1 MGWKDC
7 RKNCKYIIMQKG
19 LKYLLSNA
27 LFALDVFGL
36 NISVL
41 LLLLFYQR
49 SLVVFDFSPYL
60 QFWMVMN
67 LIWIM
72 IAIAI
77 GLYRSMLVLKFE
89 QFVKSTMQVYV
100 LWVMLILFYLVI
112 IREVSFSRGF
122 ILLLLVCFLSALVVS
137 RFLYF
142 SIQKYIKKR
151 GTYVNKIMIV
161 GYNEMAKKITKY
173 LEEEGINV
181 EMVGYVEEPMNVHEL
196 TNYPVLSG
204 IESAIEIAKRLD
216 VQEIFST
223 IMPEQN
229 RTIYHLMNDA
239 ENSCV
244 RFKIIPDFSM
254 FLKKPVIVDY
264 LSDMPVL
271 ALRGDPLEDM
281 GNRIK
286 KRSLDLLVST
296 AVLIFILSWLI
307 PLLAII
313 IKLESKGPI
322 FFKQLRSGKNDKPF
336 YCLKFR
342 SMYMNELADKQ
353 SATRDDPRITRIGR
367 FLRKSSLDEFPQ
379 FMNVFFGEM
388 SLVGPRPHMLKHN
401 TEFSKMVAHYM
412 SRQFL
417 KPGITGWAQINS
429 YRGEIKNQSEIEGR
443 VASDLWYFENWTI
456 WLDIRIMF
464 LTVYQVFAGHK
475 NAY

>member
-1 MGWKDC
+1 
-7 RKNCKYIIMQKG
+7 MQKG

-27 LFALDVFGL
+27 LFALDILGL
-36 NISVL
+36 NISIF

-49 SLVVFDFSPYL
+49 SLNTFDFRPYL

-67 LIWIM
+67 FIWIVM
-72 IAIAI
+72 AITI
-77 GLYRSMLVLKFE
+77 GLYGSILVLKFE
-89 QFVKSTMQVYV
+89 LFVKRTAQLFV
-100 LWVMLILFYLVI
+100 LWVMLMLLYLVI
-112 IREVSFSRGF
+112 IREVDFSRSF
-122 ILLLLVCFLSALVVS
+122 IFIQFICFLFFIMLN
-137 RFLYF
+137 RLMYF
-142 SIQKYIKKR
+142 SLQKFIKKR

-161 GYNEMAKKITKY
+161 GYNEMAKKLAKY
-173 LEEEGINV
+173 FEEEGINV
-181 EMVGYVEEPMNVHEL
+181 ELIGYIEEPTNVHEL

-204 IESAIEIAKRLD
+204 IENAIDMAKSLN

-229 RTIYHLMNDA
+229 AAIYHLMNDA
-239 ENSCV
+239 ENCCV
-244 RFKIIPDFSM
+244 RFKIIPDFSI
-254 FLKKPVIVDY
+254 FLKQPVVVDY
-264 LSDMPVL
+264 LRDMPVL

-281 GNRIK
+281 SNRIK
-286 KRSLDLLVST
+286 KRALDVLVSS
-296 AVLIFILSWLI
+296 AVMLFILSWLV
-307 PLLAII
+307 PLIATL

-342 SMYMNELADKQ
+342 SMYINETADDK
-353 SATRDDPRITRIGR
+353 SATRYDPRITRIGR

-379 FMNVFFGEM
+379 FMNVLLGEM
-388 SLVGPRPHMLKHN
+388 SLVGPRPHMLKHSS
-401 TEFSKMVAHYM
+401 EFSKMVAHYM

-429 YRGEIKNQSEIEGR
+429 FRGEIKTQSEIEGR

-464 LTVYQVFAGHK
+464 LTIYQVFAGHK

>member
-1 MGWKDC
+1 MGWKNS
-7 RKNCKYIIMQKG
+7 RKNCEYTFMQKG

-27 LFALDVFGL
+27 LFAIDLLGL
-36 NISVL
+36 NIAVI

-49 SLVVFDFSPYL
+49 KLNSWDFTPYVP
-60 QFWMVMN
+60 FWLVMN
-67 LIWIM
+67 LIWVLT
-72 IAIAI
+72 AVAV
-77 GLYRSMLVLKFE
+77 GLYGSMLVLKFE
-89 QFVKSTMQVYV
+89 LFVKRTIHLFLV
-100 LWVMLILFYLVI
+100 WVMLMLFYLVI
-112 IREVSFSRGF
+112 MREVNFSRSF
-122 ILLLLVCFLSALVVS
+122 ILLVILFFFFSLFIN

-142 SIQKYIKKR
+142 AIQKYIKKR

-161 GYNEMAKKITKY
+161 GYNEMAKKLAKY
-173 LEEEGINV
+173 FEEEGVNTELI
-181 EMVGYVEEPMNVHEL
+181 GFVEEPLNVHEL
-196 TNYPVLSG
+196 TNYPVLTN
-204 IESAIEIAKRLD
+204 IDHAIEVAKQLD

-229 RTIYHLMNDA
+229 EIIYHLMQDA
-239 ENSCV
+239 ENSCL

-254 FLKKPVIVDY
+254 FLKKPVVVDY

-286 KRSLDLLVST
+286 KRSLDLIVSATVLVC
-296 AVLIFILSWLI
+296 ILSWLI
-307 PLLAII
+307 PIIALL
-313 IKLESKGPI
+313 IKLESKGPV
-322 FFKQLRSGKNDKPF
+322 FFKQIRSGKNDKPF

-342 SMYMNELADKQ
+342 SMRLNESADQQ
-353 SATRDDPRITRIGR
+353 SAIRNDPRVTKIGS

-379 FMNVFFGEM
+379 FINVLLGEM
-388 SLVGPRPHMLKHN
+388 SLVGPRPHMLKHSS
-401 TEFSKMVAHYM
+401 EFSKMVAHYM

-429 YRGEIKNQSEIEGR
+429 FRGEITCQAEIEGR
-443 VASDLWYFENWTI
+443 VASDLWYFEHWTI

>member
-1 MGWKDC
+1 MGRQNS
-7 RKNCKYIIMQKG
+7 RKNCKYFIMQKG

-27 LFALDVFGL
+27 LFGLDLVGL
-36 NISVL
+36 NLSVF

-49 SLVVFDFSPYL
+49 GLSTIDFRPYL
-60 QFWMVMN
+60 QFWLMMN
-67 LIWIM
+67 LAWIV
-72 IAIAI
+72 ISVAV
-77 GLYRSMLVLKFE
+77 GLYGSMLVLKFE
-89 QFVKSTMQVYV
+89 LFVKRTVHMYV
-100 LWVMLILFYLVI
+100 VWGMLMLLYLVV
-112 IREVSFSRGF
+112 IREVKFSRTF
-122 ILLLLVCFLSALVVS
+122 ILALLIAFPCMLGIS

-142 SIQKYIKKR
+142 AVHKYIRKR
-151 GTYVNKIMIV
+151 GTYVHKIIIL
-161 GYNEMAKKITKY
+161 GYNEMSKKLAKY
-173 LEEEGINV
+173 FEEEGINT
-181 EMVGYVEEPMNVHEL
+181 ELVGYVEEPFNVHEL
-196 TNYPVLSG
+196 TNYPILAG
-204 IESAIEIAKRLD
+204 INNVIGVAKDMD

-229 RTIYHLMNDA
+229 TTIYQLMNDA

-254 FLKKPVIVDY
+254 FLKKPVVVDY
-264 LSDMPVL
+264 FSDMPVL

-286 KRSLDLLVST
+286 KRALDLLVSS
-296 AVLIFILSWLI
+296 AVMVFILSWLI
-307 PLLAII
+307 PLIAAL
-313 IKLESKGPI
+313 IKLESKGPV
-322 FFKQLRSGKNDKPF
+322 FFKQQRSGKNDKPF

-342 SMYMNELADKQ
+342 SMRMNAIADER
-353 SATRDDPRITRIGR
+353 SATRDDPRITKIGR

-379 FMNVFFGEM
+379 FVNVFFGEM
-388 SLVGPRPHMLKHN
+388 SLVGPRPHMLKHSS
-401 TEFSKMVAHYM
+401 EFSKMVAHYM

-429 YRGEIKNQSEIEGR
+429 FRGEIKCQAEIEGR

-464 LTVYQVFAGHK
+464 LTIYQVFAGHK

>member
-1 MGWKDC
+1 MGWKDI
-7 RKNCKYIIMQKG
+7 RKNSKYIVMQKG

-27 LFALDVFGL
+27 LFALDILGL
-36 NISVL
+36 NMSVL
-41 LLLLFYQR
+41 ILLLFYQR
-49 SLVVFDFSPYL
+49 TLDVFDFSPYL
-60 QFWMVMN
+60 QFWLMMN
-67 LIWIM
+67 LIWIL
-72 IAIAI
+72 ISLTI
-77 GLYRSMLVLKFE
+77 GLYGSMLVLKFE
-89 QFVKSTMQVYV
+89 QFVKRTMQMYL
-100 LWVMLILFYLVI
+100 LWVMLMFMYLVI
-112 IREVSFSRGF
+112 IREVSFSRSF
-122 ILLLLVCFLSALVVS
+122 ILSLLVCFLLALGSS

-142 SIQKYIKKR
+142 SLQKFIKKR
-151 GTYVNKIMIV
+151 GTYVNKIMII
-161 GYNEMAKKITKY
+161 GYNEMAKKIAKY
-173 LEEEGINV
+173 FEEEGINV
-181 EMVGYVEEPMNVHEL
+181 EMIGYVEEPINVNEL
-196 TNYPVLSG
+196 SNYPILAG
-204 IESAIEIAKRLD
+204 IENTIEIAKRMD

-229 RTIYHLMNDA
+229 RAIYHLMNDA

-254 FLKKPVIVDY
+254 FLKKPVVVDY

-281 GNRIK
+281 SNRIK
-286 KRSLDLLVST
+286 KRTLDVLVST
-296 AVLIFILSWLI
+296 AVMLFILSWLI
-307 PLLAII
+307 PLIATL
-313 IKLESKGPI
+313 IKLESKGPV

-342 SMYMNELADKQ
+342 SMYINETSDEL
-353 SATRDDPRITRIGR
+353 SATKHDPRITRLGR

-379 FMNVFFGEM
+379 FMNVLLGEM
-388 SLVGPRPHMLKHN
+388 SLVGPRPHMLKHSS
-401 TEFSKMVAHYM
+401 EFSKMVAHYM

-464 LTVYQVFAGHK
+464 LTIYQVFAGHK

>member
-1 MGWKDC
+1 
-7 RKNCKYIIMQKG
+7 MQKG
-19 LKYLLSNA
+19 LKYLLRNA
-27 LFALDVFGL
+27 LFALDMLGL
-36 NISVL
+36 NFSVF

-49 SLVVFDFSPYL
+49 SLAKLDFAPYT
-60 QFWMVMN
+60 QFWLMMN
-67 LIWIM
+67 LAWFIICV
-72 IAIAI
+72 AV
-77 GLYRSMLVLKFE
+77 GLYGSMLVLKFE
-89 QFVKSTMQVYV
+89 LFVKRTAQMYL
-100 LWVMLILFYLVI
+100 LWVMLMLFYLVV
-112 IREVSFSRGF
+112 IREVDFSRTF
-122 ILLLLVCFLSALVVS
+122 ILVLLICFSLMLGLN

-142 SIQKYIKKR
+142 ALLKFIKSR
-151 GTYVNKIMIV
+151 GTYVNKIIIV
-161 GYNEMAKKITKY
+161 GYNEMAKKLARY
-173 LEEEGINV
+173 FEEEGINT
-181 EMVGYVEEPMNVHEL
+181 ELLGFVEESVNVHEL
-196 TNYPVLSG
+196 TNYPVLTG
-204 IESAIEIAKRLD
+204 INNTIELAKEMQ

-229 RTIYHLMNDA
+229 ALIYHLMNDA

-254 FLKKPVIVDY
+254 FLKKPVVVDY

-286 KRSLDLLVST
+286 KRTLDLLVSS
-296 AVLIFILSWLI
+296 AVMILILSWLI
-307 PLLAII
+307 PLIAIL
-313 IKLESKGPI
+313 IKLESKGPV
-322 FFKQLRSGKNDKPF
+322 FFKQLRSGKNDQPF

-342 SMYMNELADKQ
+342 SMRMNDTSDLQ
-353 SATRDDPRITRIGR
+353 SATRHDPRITSIGR

-379 FMNVFFGEM
+379 FINVFFGEM
-388 SLVGPRPHMLKHN
+388 SLVGPRPHMLKHS

-429 YRGEIKNQSEIEGR
+429 FRGEIKSQAEIEGR
-443 VASDLWYFENWTI
+443 VAGDLWYFENWTI

-464 LTVYQVFAGHK
+464 LTIYQVFAGHK